1 MITYISNISDKIKSF
16 LNFKNSLGI
25 KYSAPRSILK
35 NLDRYNLNHENESTL
50 SKTLVEGWAEYYA
63 TISKTLDRSWVSPI
77 REFGRYLHST
87 GDEDAYILGERY
99 KIQRYHA
106 EVYLLTEE
114 EICLFFKECDRFVL
128 RQKGWPGRR
137 YVLPAFYRFLYCC
150 GARCIEARNLKCSEV
165 YLEQGY
171 IDILG
176 GKAHRD
182 RRLFL
187 TDELTKYLKEY
198 DAKISKVFP
207 NREHFFPGGY
217 GGMYS
222 SSAIS
227 SNFRNIWLS
236 TGMKRD
242 GKVKPRA
249 YDFRHHFACAN
260 IMRWSEEGKDV
271 RAMLPYL
278 MRYMGHSSLESTYYY
293 IHLIPDYF
301 SQYRMLTASSED
313 VIPEV
318 DAYEV

>member
-1 MITYISNISDKIKSF
+1 MITYISNLSGKIEAF

-25 KYSAPRSILK
+25 KYQAPRSHLK
-35 NLDRYNLNHENESTL
+35 SLDRYNFDHENESTL
-50 SKTLVEGWAEYYA
+50 TKGLVEGWAEYYA
-63 TISKTLDRSWVSPI
+63 ERRTTLDRSWASPI
-77 REFGRYLHST
+77 REFGRYLNII
-87 GDEDAYILGERY
+87 GDNEAYILDDRFRT
-99 KIQRYHA
+99 QRYQA

-114 EICLFFKECDRFVL
+114 EIQLFFKECDRFIL
-128 RQKGWPGRR
+128 RYSGWPGRR
-137 YVLPAFYRFLYCC
+137 YVLPALYRFLYCC
-150 GARCIEARNLKCSEV
+150 GVRCIEARSLKCSEV
-165 YLEQGY
+165 HLDQGY

-176 GKAHRD
+176 GKALRD

-187 TDELTKYLKEY
+187 SDELTQYLKKY
-198 DAKISKVFP
+198 DAKISRVFP
-207 NREHFFPGGY
+207 DREYFFPGGY

-222 SSAIS
+222 SSRIS
-227 SNFRNIWLS
+227 GNFRNIWLS
-236 TGMKRD
+236 AGLKRD

-271 RAMLPYL
+271 HAMLPYL

-301 SQYRMLTASSED
+301 SQYRMLTASSAD